1 MDNLLNEALYREKLD
16 YNNLALYID
25 NLQTIVIEILNE
37 KNNYNIKYINIGI
50 KTIMHVMYNIFIN
63 TKNIEITTY
72 YGKMSITYYFEFI
85 NQICSNNVNNFIN
98 LTLQDAIIFV
108 YKKTIFNL
116 NTEYKK
122 RYNNYDD
129 DILFDRIFII
139 NNIINSLHTYND
151 YTPIK
156 YKHIINKLICISDTT
171 DILTIK
177 QIILILINNN
187 IDIVKI
193 FNFIINI
200 SKKKHITINNSKI
213 YNFNYTENF
222 IIKTYINHLVSI

>member
-1 MDNLLNEALYREKLD
+1 MDNLLNDELYYEKLD
-16 YNNLALYID
+16 YNKLSLYID
-25 NLQTIVIEILNE
+25 NLQMIVLEILNE

-63 TKNIEITTY
+63 TKNVEITTY

-85 NQICSNNVNNFIN
+85 NQLCSNNVNNFIN

-129 DILFDRIFII
+129 DKVLDRIFII
-139 NNIINSLHTYND
+139 NNIINSLHVYND
-151 YTPIK
+151 YIPIK
-156 YKHIINKLICISDTT
+156 YKHIINKLKIISNTT

-177 QIILILINNN
+177 QIISILINNN
-187 IDIVKI
+187 IEIIKI
-193 FNFIINI
+193 FNFITNL
-200 SKKKHITINNSKI
+200 SKKKNILINNSNI
-213 YNFNYTENF
+213 YNFNYTDNF
-222 IIKTYINHLVSI
+222 SIKTYMNHLVSI

>member
-1 MDNLLNEALYREKLD
+1 MDNLLNEELYYEKLD
-16 YNNLALYID
+16 YNKISLYIA
-25 NLQTIVIEILNE
+25 NLQAIVLEILNE

-98 LTLQDAIIFV
+98 LSLQDAIIFV

-129 DILFDRIFII
+129 DKILDKIFII
-139 NNIINSLHTYND
+139 NDIVNSLHVYND
-151 YTPIK
+151 YAPIK
-156 YKHIINKLICISDTT
+156 YKHIINKLICISNTT

-177 QIILILINNN
+177 PIILILINNN
-187 IDIVKI
+187 IDIIKI
-193 FNFIINI
+193 FNFITNF
-200 SKKKHITINNSKI
+200 SKKKNITIHNSNI
-213 YNFNYTENF
+213 YNFNYTDNF